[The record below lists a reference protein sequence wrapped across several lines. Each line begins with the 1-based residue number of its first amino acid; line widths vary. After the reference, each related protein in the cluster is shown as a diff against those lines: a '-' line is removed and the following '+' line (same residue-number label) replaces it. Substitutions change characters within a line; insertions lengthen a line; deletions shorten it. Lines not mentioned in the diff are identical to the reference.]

1 MGESLREF
9 WTEIPV
15 TLRCF
20 TSKQGLLCCMWSTFH
35 FIYRKRKSIYH
46 PSSLIFDRR
55 FFHCIHPWFHFF
67 IIYLLWEKKI
77 CSQFMF
83 RRFFQAWRSVQT
95 EHCLDNSC
103 VLVSGSC
110 PGKVC
115 SGVAGSPLE
124 DSSGVFLQRKYT

>member
-1 MGESLREF
+1 MVPFLYHLFALGE
-9 WTEIPV
+9 
-15 TLRCF
+15 
-20 TSKQGLLCCMWSTFH
+20 
-35 FIYRKRKSIYH
+35 
-46 PSSLIFDRR
+46 
-55 FFHCIHPWFHFF
+55 
-67 IIYLLWEKKI
+67 KI
-77 CSQFMF
+77 CSQYMF

-124 DSSGVFLQRKYT
+124 DSSGVFLQRKYTLKIIMVKSFPCYD